1 MNDAHAML
9 TKLQGRTHEVVTGV
23 CLIHLRNHRQKVFA
37 ESTTVTFRTLHSDQI
52 RRYLTKVD
60 PLDKAGA
67 YAIQEEGD
75 AIVKNVNGSVSNVI
89 GLPIERLK
97 AELEL
102 WNVPISVAALG
113 S

>member
-1 MNDAHAML
+1 ML
-9 TKLQGRTHEVVTGV
+9 SHLQGRTHEVVTGV
-23 CLIHLRNHRQKVFA
+23 CLIHLRNHRQKAFA
-37 ESTTVTFRTLHSDQI
+37 ESTTVTFRNLHSEQI
-52 RRYLTKVD
+52 KRYLSKVN

-75 AIVKNVNGSVSNVI
+75 ALVKQINGSFSNVV
-89 GLPIERLK
+89 GLPVERLK

-102 WNVPISVAALG
+102 WNSLIPVSVLG